1 VFYELRTKKSAKIR
15 QKNIVSKIIY
25 NFVVYNIFFNYNTL
39 LDMLTIEQNRTKKA
53 QKYAKIN
60 IV

>member
-1 VFYELRTKKSAKIR
+1 MNLEQKKSKNTPE
-15 QKNIVSKIIY
+15 NIVSKIIY

>member
-1 VFYELRTKKSAKIR
+1 MNLEHKRRKNTPE
-15 QKNIVSKIIY
+15 NIVSKIIY

-39 LDMLTIEQNRTKKA
+39 LDMLNIEQNRTKKA